1 MHARGAFFT
10 VHCTKEWYLSFTQGA
25 KNGCY
30 CTHKFCKKWLLLYTQ
45 VLYTGVIMPRIPAPP
60 FVKGGRKYKIQY
72 EFHVN
77 IKHKIHKVLYLL
89 SRVNTILCEFHVN
102 IKQH

>member
-1 MHARGAFFT
+1 M
-10 VHCTKEWYLSFTQGA
+10 
-25 KNGCY
+25 
-30 CTHKFCKKWLLLYTQ
+30 LLYTQ

-77 IKHKIHKVLYLL
+77 IKHKIYKVLYLL